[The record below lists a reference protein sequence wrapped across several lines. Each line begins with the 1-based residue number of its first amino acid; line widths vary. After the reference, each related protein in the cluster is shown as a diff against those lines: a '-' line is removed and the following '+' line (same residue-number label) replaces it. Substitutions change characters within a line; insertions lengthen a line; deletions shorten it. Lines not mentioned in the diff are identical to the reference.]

1 MRHIQRRSSA
11 VTLLTCAFLALPA
24 PVAAAGEPAVPA
36 GDRTA
41 PGAASAPA
49 APPSGGSPSGPAPGA
64 AASGAAASGPAPGAA
79 DSRAAPS
86 LLPPAAPPRT
96 WAPRPQ
102 APRMPRLPDLPKLP
116 RFPRSPEPPRL
127 PGTETPSPLPGAP
140 GQPPVLP
147 DAASRFS
154 GSPGLPGFPGHPNA
168 RTSADRRGHP
178 VRWDDGEAE
187 RRAEGNSRE
196 GTRHAEEDGQ
206 GAQEE
211 RGARQHGEEQRQ
223 PRPRDERLGGER
235 TEEQEKRPP
244 KRDRRRRDAAR
255 QHSDH
260 RLRDPG
266 EHGREEPPAHG
277 EGDRWQQRRQEH
289 RINPPNHRAA
299 LRPPASFGNVT
310 APRPSGQAIGKHD
323 LYAADDAGPRSD
335 EGRSGRLAAQPSGQV
350 LPVLPLGTG
359 LTLMGL
365 GLAFL
370 ALRVRRG
377 G

>member
-1 MRHIQRRSSA
+1 M
-11 VTLLTCAFLALPA
+11 LTCAFLALPA
-24 PVAAAGEPAVPA
+24 PVAAAGEPAVPG

-41 PGAASAPA
+41 PGAVTAPA
-49 APPSGGSPSGPAPGA
+49 APPSGGTPSGPAPGA
-64 AASGAAASGPAPGAA
+64 AATGGAPGAAASG
-79 DSRAAPS
+79 AAPS

-116 RFPRSPEPPRL
+116 RFPQAPEPPRL
-127 PGTETPSPLPGAP
+127 PGAESPSPLPGAP

-147 DAASRFS
+147 EAAPRFS
-154 GSPGLPGFPGHPNA
+154 DSPDSPDSPAFPAFAGHPNA
-168 RTSADRRGHP
+168 RTPADRRGHP
-178 VRWDDGEAE
+178 VRWNNGEAE
-187 RRAEGNSRE
+187 RHDEGNSRD
-196 GTRHAEEDGQ
+196 GTRHVEEDGQ
-206 GAQEE
+206 GAQDE
-211 RGARQHGEEQRQ
+211 RGARQHGREQRQ
-223 PRPRDERLGGER
+223 PRPRDEQLSGER
-235 TEEQEKRPP
+235 AEKQKKRPA
-244 KRDRRRRDAAR
+244 KRDRRRRDAAGQR
-255 QHSDH
+255 TAH
-260 RLRDPG
+260 RERDPR
-266 EHGREEPPAHG
+266 ERGREQPPAHG
-277 EGDRWQQRRQEH
+277 EGDRRQQRQQEH

-299 LRPPASFGNVT
+299 LRPPASFGNAT

-323 LYAADDAGPRSD
+323 LYAADDAGLRSD
-335 EGRSGRLAAQPSGQV
+335 EGRGGRLAAQPSGQV